1 MSAISKIGRSVN
13 DMTSFMRDKVK
24 SNIINEN
31 NGDGLSLDDYQ
42 LKRVLNLIDLSFDQT
57 FSLGFSGVERT
68 LESVISE
75 IKKSNEKN
83 LTSSR
88 KTRSYKK

>member
-1 MSAISKIGRSVN
+1 MSAISKVGRSVN

-42 LKRVLNLIDLSFDQT
+42 LKKVLNLIDMSFDQT

-68 LESVISE
+68 LEKVISE
-75 IKKSNEKN
+75 TRESATKDA
-83 LTSSR
+83 TSSR